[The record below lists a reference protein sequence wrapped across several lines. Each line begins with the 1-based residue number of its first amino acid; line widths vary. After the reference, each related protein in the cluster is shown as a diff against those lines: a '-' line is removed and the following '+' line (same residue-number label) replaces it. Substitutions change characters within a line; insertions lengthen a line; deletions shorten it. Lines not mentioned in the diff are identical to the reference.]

1 MTRLQKAS
9 VAAACAAVLLY
20 AVMAWQFMPAL
31 GAVKGNLDSVA
42 PYTRFAAISTPASF
56 GPFAVPP
63 SEAVDALY
71 VGNTTLTLVVTGS
84 DGVSVTF
91 SNVPAGTVLPISPT
105 TVTTASAG
113 TLALFR

>member
-1 MTRLQKAS
+1 MTRVQKAS
-9 VAAACAAVLLY
+9 IASACAAVLLY
-20 AVMAWQFMPAL
+20 AAVALQLVPAL
-31 GAVKGNLDSVA
+31 SAVKGTVDSPA
-42 PYTRFAAISTPASF
+42 PYTRFAPISTPASF
-56 GPFAVPP
+56 GPFAATP

-71 VGNTTLTLVVTGS
+71 IGNTTTNLIVTGS

-91 SNVPAGTVLPISPT
+91 SNVQAGTVLQISPT